1 MRDYHFRSIM
11 IMIPF
16 LIGNR
21 AGYPNQEVMSVTLL
35 LISAKG
41 VGTVGRVSKA
51 NYLNVHGE
59 TMTIVITCN

>member
-41 VGTVGRVSKA
+41 VGTVGRVSKTD
-51 NYLNVHGE
+51 VHGE